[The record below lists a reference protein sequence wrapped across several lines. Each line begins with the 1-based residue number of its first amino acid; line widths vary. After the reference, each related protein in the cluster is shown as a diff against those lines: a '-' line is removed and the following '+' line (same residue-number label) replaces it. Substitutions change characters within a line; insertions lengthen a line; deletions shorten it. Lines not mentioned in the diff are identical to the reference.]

1 MSSLQAQIEK
11 RGERIFDLVD
21 RYPESIFSTAGFYQ
35 RMMALS
41 MRDEHFKV
49 QMFRFVDVLASLQR
63 SSDIVQHLG
72 EYFADMRDGFAA
84 YKPRKSRV
92 ASPSLRGFAPVIHT
106 GVRLAR
112 IVPWLSSMV
121 LRRNVSGMARQFIAG
136 KNPDDVMKTL
146 RKRRQQNIGFTVDL
160 LGEAVVSETEAGAY
174 AARCSELL
182 EHLSRETCGW
192 TDPLGTNSELFPV
205 VNLSV
210 KISALYSQMNPADP
224 VGAIAHL
231 APKLRPILRRA
242 RELGA
247 FINFDMESYA
257 HKNTTLDLFKTLC
270 AEAEFKDWPHA
281 GIVIQ
286 AYLRDAEADL
296 RDLIEWGRARGTRFT
311 VRLVKGAYWD
321 YEKIKSRQNGWD
333 CPVYLQKPESDVNF
347 EALTRVLLE
356 NESIVTAAFGSHNV
370 RSIAHAQALAE
381 ELGIDRSRFEFQFL
395 YGMAGPIKRALVEM
409 SYRVREYCPVGE
421 LLPGMSYLVRRLL
434 ENTSNEGFLRAKF
447 SEHVSAAQLLRN
459 PGEIIRRGES
469 ASPLAKGERIEV
481 RRSTPGSAQ
490 DTETLTLPS
499 PFARERRTTTAEDRH
514 RYNGANGRARQCQ
527 SGSDPGAPPG
537 VEQPPGDVYKNSPL
551 VNFVYKESQEK
562 MQAALRDVRNRFG
575 QEFPLVI
582 NGEKIWTDKL
592 TPSVNPSA
600 PNEIVGYA
608 AEAGIPEAERAV
620 KAARDAFGKWSRTSF
635 EERAQLLE
643 RAAAILDRRRYELS
657 ALEVFEVGKPWAE
670 ADGDLR
676 EAIDFCHF
684 YAHQM
689 RLIGRPRLT
698 QQVPGE
704 ESYQHYWPRGVAL
717 VIAPW
722 NFPMAIL
729 CGMVSAALVTGNTVI
744 MKPSEQSLNIGA
756 MLMEIF
762 EEAGV
767 PPGVLNFLNGRGS
780 VIGAHLVDH
789 KDVDLIAFTG
799 SREVGLRIWE
809 SAGKTREGQRELKH
823 VICEMGGKNP
833 VIIDSDADLDEAIVD
848 SIYSAFGYQGQKCSA
863 LSRLIVLEEN
873 YDRVMERLLNAA
885 ASLRVGNPEA
895 PGIMVGPVIDEAAYR
910 RILEYIDIGKSEAT
924 LAYQAKDLPPQGYFI
939 PPTIFTGVKPD
950 MRIAREEIFGPVLSV
965 LKVRDLDEAIEV
977 ANGTDYALTAGFFS
991 RSPANIERAK
1001 AEIEAGN
1008 VYINRSCTGAVVGR
1022 HPFGG
1027 FKMSG
1032 GGTKAGGEDYLLQ
1045 FLLPR
1050 VVTENIM
1057 RHGFAPEETPQYR
1070 DEFLPP
1076 R

>member
-1 MSSLQAQIEK
+1 MRSLQSEIEQ
-11 RGERIFDLVD
+11 RGARIFELVD
-21 RYPESIFSTAGFYQ
+21 RHPESLFSKTGFYQ

-41 MRDEHFKV
+41 MRDEQFKV
-49 QMFRFVDVLASLQR
+49 QMFRFVDVLPSLR
-63 SSDIVQHLG
+63 KSDDIVQHLE
-72 EYFADMRDGFAA
+72 EYFAGMRN
-84 YKPRKSRV
+84 
-92 ASPSLRGFAPVIHT
+92 GFAPVIQT
-106 GVRLAR
+106 GVRVAR
-112 IVPWLSSMV
+112 IVPWVSAFI

-136 KNPDDVMKTL
+136 KNCGDVMKTL
-146 RKRRQQNIGFTVDL
+146 RRRRAEKIGFTVDL
-160 LGEAVVSETEAGAY
+160 LGEAVLSEKEADEY
-174 AARCSELL
+174 AARCLDLL
-182 EHLSRETCGW
+182 ECLARETQGW
-192 TDPLGTNSELFPV
+192 TDPLGKNSELFPV

-224 VGAIAHL
+224 TDAIAHL

-257 HKNTTLDLFKTLC
+257 HKNITLELFKTTIG
-270 AEAEFKDWPHA
+270 EGEFKDWPDA

-286 AYLRDAEADL
+286 AYLRDAETDL
-296 RDLIEWGRARGTRFT
+296 RNLIDWGRARGTRFT

-321 YEKIKSRQNGWD
+321 YETIKSRQNGWH
-333 CPVYLQKPESDVNF
+333 CPVYFQKPESDVNF
-347 EALTRVLLE
+347 EALSRVLLE

-370 RSIAHAQALAE
+370 RSIAHAQALAD
-381 ELGIDRSRFEFQFL
+381 ELGIDRSRFEFQLL
-395 YGMAGPIKRALVEM
+395 YGMAGPIKHALVEM
-409 SYRVREYCPVGE
+409 GYRVREYCPVGE

-447 SEHVSAAQLLRN
+447 SENVSAKELLRD
-459 PGEIIRRGES
+459 PKE
-469 ASPLAKGERIEV
+469 LV
-481 RRSTPGSAQ
+481 RQNRAN
-490 DTETLTLPS
+490 LPEATI
-499 PFARERRTTTAEDRH
+499 PAITEDRH
-514 RYNGANGRARQCQ
+514 HKNGA
-527 SGSDPGAPPG
+527 SIES
-537 VEQPPGDVYKNSPL
+537 PPGDIYENSPL
-551 VNFVYKESQEK
+551 VNFVYQESQEK
-562 MQAALRDVRNRFG
+562 MRTALREVRNRFG
-575 QEFPLVI
+575 EKYPLI
-582 NGEKIWTDKL
+582 IGGEKVWTDKF

-600 PNEIVGYA
+600 PKEVVGYV

-620 KAARDAFGKWSRTSF
+620 NAARAAFDKWSRTPF
-635 EERAQLLE
+635 EERARLLE
-643 RAAAILDRRRYELS
+643 GAAAIMDRRRHELS

-670 ADGDLR
+670 ADGDIR
-676 EAIDFCHF
+676 EAMDFCRF
-684 YAHQM
+684 YAERM
-689 RLIGRPRLT
+689 RQIGRPRLT
-698 QQVPGE
+698 QHVPGE

-722 NFPMAIL
+722 NFPIAIL

-744 MKPSEQSLNIGA
+744 MKPSEQSIICGV
-756 MLMEIF
+756 MLIEIF
-762 EEAGV
+762 KEAGV
-767 PPGVLNFLNGRGS
+767 PPGVLNFLSGRGS

-809 SAGKTREGQRELKH
+809 SAGITRPGQRELKH

-863 LSRLIVLEEN
+863 LSRLILLEEN
-873 YDRVMERLLNAA
+873 YDRVMERLLSAA
-885 ASLRVGNPEA
+885 RSLRVGNPEE
-895 PGIMVGPVIDEAAYR
+895 PGIMIGPVIDEAAYR
-910 RILEYIDIGKSEAT
+910 RILDYIEIGKSEAT
-924 LAYQAKDLPPQGYFI
+924 LAYQAKEVPPEGYFI
-939 PPTIFTGVKPD
+939 PPTIFTGVKPN

-965 LKVRDLDEAIEV
+965 IKVRDLDEAFEV

-991 RSPANIERAK
+991 RSPANIDRAK

-1032 GGTKAGGEDYLLQ
+1032 GGTKAGGADYLLQ

-1050 VVTENIM
+1050 VVTENVT
-1057 RHGFAPEETPQYR
+1057 RHGFAPEETPEYR
-1070 DEFLPP
+1070 DEFLWPK

>member
-1 MSSLQAQIEK
+1 MSSLQHEIKAHGK
-11 RGERIFDLVD
+11 RIFTLVD
-21 RYPESIFSTAGFYQ
+21 QHLESLFSKAGFYQ

-49 QMFRFVDVLASLQR
+49 QMFRFVEVLPSLR
-63 SSDIVQHLG
+63 KSGDIVQHLE
-72 EYFADMRDGFAA
+72 EYFAGMRN
-84 YKPRKSRV
+84 
-92 ASPSLRGFAPVIHT
+92 GFAPVIRT
-106 GVRLAR
+106 GVRVAR
-112 IVPWLSSMV
+112 VVPWISAFI

-136 KNPDDVMKTL
+136 KNCQDVMKTL
-146 RKRRQQNIGFTVDL
+146 RKRRARKIGFTVDL
-160 LGEAVVSETEAGAY
+160 LGEAIVSEKEADEY
-174 AARCSELL
+174 AERCLDLL
-182 EHLSRETCGW
+182 DCLARETRGW
-192 TDPLGTNSELFPV
+192 TNPLEKNSGLFPV

-224 VGAIAHL
+224 ADAIAHL
-231 APKLRPILRRA
+231 APKLRPILSRA

-257 HKNTTLDLFKTLC
+257 HKNITLELFKTIFT
-270 AEAEFKDWPHA
+270 EAEFKDWPHA

-286 AYLRDAEADL
+286 AYLRDAETDL
-296 RDLIEWGRARGTRFT
+296 RSLIDWGRARGTRFT

-321 YEKIKSRQNGWD
+321 YETIKSRQNGWN
-333 CPVYLQKPESDVNF
+333 CPVYFRKPESDVNF
-347 EALTRVLLE
+347 EALSRVLLE

-370 RSIAHAQALAE
+370 RSIAHAQAFAD
-381 ELGIDRSRFEFQFL
+381 ELGIDRSRFEFQLL

-409 SYRVREYCPVGE
+409 GYRVREYCPVGE

-447 SEHVSAAQLLRN
+447 SENVSAEELLRDPKELVRQNRAQL
-459 PGEIIRRGES
+459 P
-469 ASPLAKGERIEV
+469 
-481 RRSTPGSAQ
+481 
-490 DTETLTLPS
+490 ETTIP
-499 PFARERRTTTAEDRH
+499 AITEDRH
-514 RYNGANGRARQCQ
+514 HKNGA
-527 SGSDPGAPPG
+527 SIES
-537 VEQPPGDVYKNSPL
+537 PPGDIYENSPL
-551 VNFVYKESQEK
+551 VNFVYQESQEK
-562 MQAALRDVRNRFG
+562 MRTALREVHNRFG
-575 QEFPLVI
+575 EKYPLVI
-582 NGEKIWTDKL
+582 GGEKVWTDKL

-600 PNEIVGYA
+600 PKEVVGYV

-620 KAARDAFGKWSRTSF
+620 KAARTAFDKWSRTPS
-635 EERAQLLE
+635 EERARLLE
-643 RAAAILDRRRYELS
+643 RAAAIMDRRRYELS

-670 ADGDLR
+670 ADGDIR
-676 EAIDFCHF
+676 EAVDFCRF
-684 YAHQM
+684 YAEQM
-689 RLIGRPRLT
+689 RQIGRPRLT
-698 QQVPGE
+698 QHVPGE

-722 NFPMAIL
+722 NFPIAIL

-744 MKPSEQSLNIGA
+744 MKPSEQSIICGA

-762 EEAGV
+762 QEAGV
-767 PPGVLNFLNGRGS
+767 PAGVLNFLSGRGS

-789 KDVDLIAFTG
+789 KDIDLIAFTG

-809 SAGKTREGQRELKH
+809 SAGKTLPGQRELKR
-823 VICEMGGKNP
+823 VVCEMGGKNP

-848 SIYSAFGYQGQKCSA
+848 STYSAFGYQGQKCSA
-863 LSRLIVLEEN
+863 LSRLILLDEN
-873 YDRVMERLLNAA
+873 YDRVMERLLSGA
-885 ASLRVGNPEA
+885 ASLRVGNPEE
-895 PGIMVGPVIDEAAYR
+895 PGMMVGPVIDEAAYK
-910 RILEYIDIGKSEAT
+910 RILEYIEIGKSEAI
-924 LAYQAKDLPPQGYFI
+924 LAYQAKEVPPEGYFI
-939 PPTIFTGVKPD
+939 PPTIFAGVKPN

-965 LKVRDLDEAIEV
+965 IKVRDLDEAFDV

-1001 AEIEAGN
+1001 AQIEAGN

-1032 GGTKAGGEDYLLQ
+1032 GGTKAGGADYLLQ

-1050 VVTENIM
+1050 VVTENIV
-1057 RHGFAPEETPQYR
+1057 RHGFAPEKTPEYR
-1070 DEFLPP
+1070 DEFLWPK